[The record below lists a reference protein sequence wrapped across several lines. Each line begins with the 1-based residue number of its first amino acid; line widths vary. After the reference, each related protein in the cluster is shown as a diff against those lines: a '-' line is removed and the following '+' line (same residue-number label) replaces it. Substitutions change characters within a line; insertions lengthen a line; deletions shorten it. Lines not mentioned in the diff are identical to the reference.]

1 MRSTPP
7 PSPAPSS
14 TPTTRRSPRTS
25 SSPTRGFLASASPRT
40 GRPGHIEEEKTAE
53 RSAVFSHLRLRARKF
68 QSSAIGKFP
77 PLLRLC
83 SRDLRNQPRRAGMT
97 ETTDLGREHAVPR
110 LPGEGGGLSAVED
123 WFVREVLP
131 LEAVLMQFLRRH
143 CREKADAD
151 DLCQDI
157 YVRVYEAAHNEI
169 PASPRAFV
177 FTTSRNL
184 LVDRIR
190 KRQVVPM
197 ATMADLDALHIANDD
212 PGPERAAI
220 ASDTLRRL
228 QAA

>member
-1 MRSTPP
+1 
-7 PSPAPSS
+7 
-14 TPTTRRSPRTS
+14 
-25 SSPTRGFLASASPRT
+25 
-40 GRPGHIEEEKTAE
+40 
-53 RSAVFSHLRLRARKF
+53 
-68 QSSAIGKFP
+68 
-77 PLLRLC
+77 
-83 SRDLRNQPRRAGMT
+83 MT
-97 ETTDLGREHAVPR
+97 ETTDMGREHAVPR
-110 LPGEGGGLSAVED
+110 FAGEGRGLSAVED

-131 LEAVLMQFLRRH
+131 LEAVLMSFLRRH

-157 YVRVYEAAHNEI
+157 YVRVYEAAHSEI

-177 FTTSRNL
+177 FTTARNL
-184 LVDRIR
+184 LIDRIR

-228 QAA
+228 QLALDHLPERCRQAVILKKIEGLATRDIAARMNISENTVNRHLTLGMIALAQSLYGETPDEGGVL